1 MNYLDNPQLIA
12 VEEPTVAF
20 EGTYQW
26 FYEGR
31 DGWWRYDSRTSVEI
45 ENAYKKGES
54 Q

>member
-12 VEEPTVAF
+12 VEQPSVSF
-20 EGTYQW
+20 EGSYQW

-31 DGWWRYDSRTSVEI
+31 NGWWQYDDRTSLEI
-45 ENAYKKGES
+45 EAAFQKGDT